1 MAAPIRK
8 RVEKIMECKNE
19 TLKPYKLTG
28 AIQMYEAT
36 GEESYK
42 DYAMAWLSRPAAL
55 GELSK
60 ELSEDI
66 PPQDALAYF
75 FALKQT
81 GDVRYRKRMDDI
93 FEQRSRITELMPF
106 IAAYETA
113 YKRKEHYNEIAAFF
127 RKKDRFTGKDLVSLI
142 ETVGQMSEEIYEY
155 YRELRDLFKTAVKD
169 RIKDLPDSGEA
180 LEIGYSILKACNI
193 GVLQEEKYGHMAEL
207 VNKSMAEGM
216 RAPQE
221 GLWEMFKAQDI
232 IRNKAQ
238 Q

>member
-1 MAAPIRK
+1 MAASIGK

-19 TLKPYKLTG
+19 TLKPYQLTG

-42 DYAMAWLSRPAAL
+42 DYAMAWLNRLSAL
-55 GELSK
+55 E
-60 ELSEDI
+60 EPSESL

-81 GDVRYRKRMDDI
+81 GDERYRQRM
-93 FEQRSRITELMPF
+93 EAVLEEKGWTTELMPF
-106 IAAYETA
+106 IAAYETS

-127 RKKDRFTGKDLVSLI
+127 REKERFTGSDLVSLI

-155 YRELRDLFKTAVKD
+155 YRELRDLFKTVIKE
-169 RIKDLPDSGEA
+169 RIKDLPDSPEA

-193 GVLQEEKYGHMAEL
+193 GVLQKEKYGDLGEL
-207 VNKSMAEGM
+207 VHKSLADRENV
-216 RAPQE
+216 PQT

-232 IRNKAQ
+232 IRNKA
-238 Q
+238 